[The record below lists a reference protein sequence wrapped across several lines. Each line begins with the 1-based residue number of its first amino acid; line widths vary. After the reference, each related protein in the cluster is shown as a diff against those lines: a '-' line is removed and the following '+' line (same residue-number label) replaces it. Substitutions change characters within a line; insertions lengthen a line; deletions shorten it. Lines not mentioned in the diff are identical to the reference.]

1 MTTPTTGFD
10 ARQPRLPDPR
20 DAVAH
25 LAPETWERANR
36 LLVRKALAEFA
47 HERLITPE
55 PGPDGLFSVTSDDG
69 GVEYR
74 FAARV
79 MALEHW
85 RIEADSIV
93 RRDLRRDGAH
103 LPLDA
108 LDLILDLRKTLTLDE
123 DVLPVY
129 LEEITSTLAS
139 STYRMSGARPGAAE
153 LARAGFQEI
162 EAGMTE
168 GHPCFVANNGRLGFD
183 AAEYRAY
190 APDRKSVV

>member
-79 MALEHW
+79 MSLEHW

-108 LDLILDLRKTLTLDE
+108 LDLILDLRAQSQGLAFFAWSFDHLQELT
-123 DVLPVY
+123 
-129 LEEITSTLAS
+129 
-139 STYRMSGARPGAAE
+139 
-153 LARAGFQEI
+153 
-162 EAGMTE
+162 
-168 GHPCFVANNGRLGFD
+168 GRLADRVVEHHD
-183 AAEYRAY
+183 AA
-190 APDRKSVV
+190 VG